1 MSYSPLMWAKNIHF
15 HAIDWCLTLT
25 LAIFQLYRGVNKFCV
40 YLDTHF
46 HAKFNEN
53 NIYFVHNLYKIFMF
67 NNAFS
72 IGDKQK
78 LWFLHGPISTHL
90 ENYVVIICHFCPT
103 YIGGVMVSVLA
114 SSVVDRGFESRSGQ
128 TSL

>member
-1 MSYSPLMWAKNIHF
+1 MLLSGEETNTNFIDFGLKNIHF

-46 HAKFNEN
+46 HSKFNEN

-72 IGDKQK
+72 IGDNLK
-78 LWFLHGPISTHL
+78 
-90 ENYVVIICHFCPT
+90 V
-103 YIGGVMVSVLA
+103 
-114 SSVVDRGFESRSGQ
+114 
-128 TSL
+128 